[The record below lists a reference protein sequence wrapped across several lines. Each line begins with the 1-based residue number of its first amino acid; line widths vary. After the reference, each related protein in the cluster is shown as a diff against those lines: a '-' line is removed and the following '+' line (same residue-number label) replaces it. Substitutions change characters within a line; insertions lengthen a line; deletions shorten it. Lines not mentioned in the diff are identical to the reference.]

1 MLFALFMQSK
11 RPDGPPFHCDLE
23 RMREL
28 FPHDEWTWSDELK
41 EIAHPSGLTEIN
53 AVLIRQ

>member
-28 FPHDEWTWSDELK
+28 FPNDEWTWSDELK
-41 EIAHPSGLTEIN
+41 EIAHPSGLT
-53 AVLIRQ
+53 